1 MERLRLAVE
10 LRQVCVRALFRS
22 LALSL
27 SLSLSFFLSFFLS
40 FSLSL
45 SLSSPLPPPPSQC
58 PEHHAK
64 ARAGGQ
70 EKDSREDAAAH
81 MALALGSK
89 RYRAAARAAKRAR
102 FCKATVSAP
111 TPLLPSRGEY
121 LAKQVD

>member
-45 SLSSPLPPPPSQC
+45 SLSPPSPPPSQC